1 MSGVNE
7 RWGTKTPQLKNSNL
21 KVEELVKGNSLNLSL
36 TLLVRPLLA
45 TLVAVAA
52 VAIGLVALPYHDI
65 MVQPEYW
72 WECLLV
78 QCNVWM
84 VMCAMLYATNTPSI
98 MNMDSLWTWWKSF
111 GITYFAGYVLGYICS
126 WVGST
131 FFWVYVMGLRYPVPL
146 GGIINQILGLITMV
160 LSIIFQLP
168 KAWRKV
174 ESFKIRAKWVII
186 YHLTGVAISALYW
199 VLWVVMSVVPV
210 DYQPIM
216 AVVIPLF
223 REGLVEVLQP
233 TCGEKLL

>member
-1 MSGVNE
+1 M
-7 RWGTKTPQLKNSNL
+7 
-21 KVEELVKGNSLNLSL
+21 
-36 TLLVRPLLA
+36 TLLGRPFLA

-65 MVQPEYW
+65 MVEPEYW

-126 WVGST
+126 WVGT
-131 FFWVYVMGLRYPVPL
+131 TMFWVYVMGFRYPIPL
-146 GGIINQILGLITMV
+146 GGIVNQIPGLTLMI
-160 LSIIFQLP
+160 LSLWFQMP

-174 ESFKIRAKWVII
+174 ESFKSRAKWAIVF
-186 YHLTGVAISALYW
+186 HLAGVAISALYW
-199 VLWVVMSVVPV
+199 VLWMIMANVPL

-223 REGLVEVLQP
+223 REGLLEILKMI
-233 TCGEKLL
+233 GEDMM